1 MRSSVFESFRADLS
15 VRALIVL
22 MIAGLLGLSCTRAE
36 TAAELIPVAKQDL
49 VVRINLPGQIV
60 PFKKSVMAAPYRGYV
75 RKIFVKSGQTV
86 REGDPV
92 VSVATSLSLAEPVHP
107 LRAPFSGVVTQ
118 INKAEG
124 EFASEGNIQDFLVRI
139 DDVSS
144 LWIEGSIPEI
154 DRSNLRAGL
163 DALVRPSA
171 LPGTEVK
178 AVVREVAGSAKDRD
192 RWESSTAVQ
201 FPVKLEL
208 LEKNPELRPG
218 MTVLVEIVANKKEAV
233 LTVPHEAL
241 EIEGLSAFVT
251 LASGE
256 RREVKTGLRNES
268 LVEIVSGLN
277 DGDRVRKVDWL
288 SKVK

>member
-1 MRSSVFESFRADLS
+1 MKSSVCK
-15 VRALIVL
+15 ALI
-22 MIAGLLGLSCTRAE
+22 AAALLGAVGPSCTKTDA
-36 TAAELIPVAKQDL
+36 TADLIPVTKQDL

-60 PFKKSVMAAPYRGYV
+60 PQKKSVMTAPYRGYV
-75 RKIFVKSGQTV
+75 RKVFVKNGQRV

-124 EFASEGNIQDFLVRI
+124 EFASEGNVQDFLVRI
-139 DDVSS
+139 DDISS

-154 DRSNLRAGL
+154 DRANLRAGL
-163 DALVRPSA
+163 DAVVRPSA
-171 LPGTEVK
+171 LPGVQVK

-201 FPVKLEL
+201 FPVKLEI
-208 LEKNPELRPG
+208 LEKNDELRPG
-218 MTVLVEIVANKKEAV
+218 MTVLVEIVANKKDAV
-233 LTVPHEAL
+233 LTVPHEVL

-251 LASGE
+251 LENGE
-256 RREVKTGLRNES
+256 RREVTPGLRNEA
-268 LVEIVSGLN
+268 LVEISAGLRE
-277 DGDRVRKVDWL
+277 GDRVRKVDWL
-288 SKVK
+288 AKVK